1 MVGLRLSCVWLQLSL
16 VLLVVVAGDSHEE
29 EEGSEEEEEE
39 EEEQHQLFGS
49 YSHYGSRRLRQNSNP
64 GGGCVVDIGM
74 MRSSS
79 VVDYG
84 GSCDHGDVSSAC
96 IGQTGCCCCCCPQ
109 PWAITTHADDYVA
122 LLLLLILVVHQ
133 SMTSSSSLQL

>member
-1 MVGLRLSCVWLQLSL
+1 VVGLRLSCVWLQLSL
-16 VLLVVVAGDSHEE
+16 VLLVVAGDSHEE
-29 EEGSEEEEEE
+29 EEGSEEEEE

-74 MRSSS
+74 IKSSL
-79 VVDYG
+79 VDYG

-96 IGQTGCCCCCCPQ
+96 IGQTDCCCCCPQ
-109 PWAITTHADDYVA
+109 PWAITTHDDDYVA
-122 LLLLLILVVHQ
+122 LLLLLLLLVVHQ
-133 SMTSSSSLQL
+133 SMTSSSLQL